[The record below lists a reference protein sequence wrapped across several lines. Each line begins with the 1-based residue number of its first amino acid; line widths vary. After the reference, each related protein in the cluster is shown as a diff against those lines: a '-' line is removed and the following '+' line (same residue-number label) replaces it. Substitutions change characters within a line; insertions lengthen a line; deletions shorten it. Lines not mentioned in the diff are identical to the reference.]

1 MARSS
6 RKDTELH
13 RQQVIDGAATLLRER
28 GVAGVNVGQLMAE
41 AGLTHGGFYRHFA
54 SKDELVGLALE
65 KALADQ
71 RDWVSGQ
78 RARADRLLPLA
89 RAPRRPRPRLHDGR
103 ARVEVA
109 RADEASRETFAE
121 ASTTTSRRSPASG
134 GEREEALARYAT
146 MVGALVISRA
156 TAGDPISDAV
166 LEAARRSAPA
176 VISASDE
183 SARPR
188 PRRRRPDDTERPQ
201 ARGGRRSAARRPGPR

>member
-71 RDWVSGQ
+71 REWAAAQSAQELIDFYLSPEHRDDPGHGCTMG
-78 RARADRLLPLA
+78 ALGA
-89 RAPRRPRPRLHDGR
+89 
-103 ARVEVA
+103 EVA
-109 RADEASRETFAE
+109 RADEGARAAFAHGFEDYIKTFAE
-121 ASTTTSRRSPASG
+121 VSG
-134 GEREEALARYAT
+134 IGREAALVRFST
-146 MVGALVISRA
+146 MVGALVIARA
-156 TAGDPISDAV
+156 TAGDPISEEV
-166 LEAARRSAPA
+166 LAAARSAL
-176 VISASDE
+176 VHGE
-183 SARPR
+183 
-188 PRRRRPDDTERPQ
+188 
-201 ARGGRRSAARRPGPR
+201 

>member
-71 RDWVSGQ
+71 REWVSGLSE
-78 RARADRLLPLA
+78 RELIEWYLSTEHRDDPAHGCTMGALGSEV
-89 RAPRRPRPRLHDGR
+89 GR
-103 ARVEVA
+103 GDA
-109 RADEASRETFAE
+109 ASRETLAAGFSEFLDTFAE
-121 ASTTTSRRSPASG
+121 LEGR
-134 GEREEALARYAT
+134 EREEALARYAT

-156 TAGDPISDAV
+156 TAGDPISEAV
-166 LEAARRSAPA
+166 LAAAR
-176 VISASDE
+176 
-183 SARPR
+183 
-188 PRRRRPDDTERPQ
+188 DTLLTE
-201 ARGGRRSAARRPGPR
+201 